1 MIATFAVA
9 VIAAGLLGLP
19 ADWMRRRKRGAA
31 ATLAGLG
38 NAAALV
44 AAVAAVAAAGL
55 LSGAGAVAALVLGLV
70 AGNVVADAIAT
81 SVWGPAGT
89 RL

>member
-1 MIATFAVA
+1 MIATFALA
-9 VIAAGLLGLP
+9 LIAAGLLGLP
-19 ADWMRRRKRGAA
+19 ADWVRRRKPGAA

-38 NAAALV
+38 NATALV

-70 AGNVVADAIAT
+70 AGNVAADAIA
-81 SVWGPAGT
+81 SNVWGPAGK
-89 RL
+89 RP